1 VDQTS
6 IRMTEVSDSVQRDDT
21 FGQGIL
27 KRPQKSKNQDTGL
40 ITELREAAGGW
51 TTPSMGTGVRQ

>member
-1 VDQTS
+1 
-6 IRMTEVSDSVQRDDT
+6 MTEVSDSVQRDDT

-27 KRPQKSKNQDTGL
+27 KRPQKSKNQNTGL